1 MSILPPIIRRCAGA
15 ERPENACQRPSKRRA
30 VESAHCGALF
40 RNSTSTDPD
49 FWVLERAPDTL
60 TYTAV

>member
-1 MSILPPIIRRCAGA
+1 MSILPPIIRCAGA
-15 ERPENACQRPSKRRA
+15 DAPRTLVSGLLNGARLRAPIAER
-30 VESAHCGALF
+30 L